1 MSVASSTAFGLPTD
15 RNDLNCW
22 LSWLENRDPH
32 RIELGLERVRCIWRS
47 LVSQGYQVPFVIT
60 VAGTNGKGSSVAF
73 LESILR
79 AETYRVGAYTSPHVV
94 SFTERFRI
102 DGLDIR
108 PEVLVAAFEV
118 LFEQPGSE
126 TLTYFEWATLVA
138 FIAFSVADLDVWI
151 LEVGLGG
158 RLDAVNVL
166 DADLA
171 LITAIGLDHQTILG
185 NDRSTIAGEKAG
197 ILRAGQPAVYMDAQP
212 EPSIADVGRLVGTHL
227 WISGQQFSIQSEP
240 ESWSLNVAGV
250 VSHWPYPRL
259 LGAHQIRNAAGVVA
273 LLRHPGNPLQI
284 SNASIRQGLLAA
296 SVIGRFECWAQDG
309 RTIILDV
316 AHNEDSLVALLE
328 NIKKNSLLGNGCKRY
343 AVFSALADKPI
354 EVMVALGMPLFDAWF
369 LAELDGARAASG
381 ERLRTAVAT
390 LGGEGVFNEKGIVRA
405 YNQALARSVIGD
417 QIVIFGSFLTVSR
430 IRPELSRS
438 GAHLV

>member
-1 MSVASSTAFGLPTD
+1 MSVAASSPFGLPTD

-32 RIELGLERVRCIWRS
+32 RIELGLERVRSIWRS
-47 LVSQGYQVPFVIT
+47 LESLGYQVPFVIT
-60 VAGTNGKGSSVAF
+60 VAGTNGKGSSVAL

-79 AETYRVGAYTSPHVV
+79 ADTYRVGAYTSPHVV
-94 SFTERFRI
+94 SFTERFRV
-102 DGLDIR
+102 DGLDIH
-108 PEVLVAAFEV
+108 PELLVAAFEV
-118 LFEQPGSE
+118 LFDQPGSE
-126 TLTYFEWATLVA
+126 SLTYFEWATLAA
-138 FIAFSVADLDVWI
+138 FIAFSAADLDVWI

-171 LITAIGLDHQTILG
+171 LITAIGLDHQAILG
-185 NDRSTIAGEKAG
+185 NDRATIAREKAG

-212 EPSIADVGRLVGTHL
+212 EQSIADMGRSLGTDL

-240 ESWSLNVAGV
+240 DSWSLNVAGA

-259 LGAHQIRNAAGVVA
+259 LGAHQVRNAAGVVA
-273 LLRHPGNPLQI
+273 LLRHPGNPLKI
-284 SNASIRQGLLAA
+284 STASIRQGLLAV
-296 SVIGRFECWAQDG
+296 SVIGRFERWAQDE
-309 RTIILDV
+309 RIVILDV
-316 AHNEDSLVALLE
+316 AHNEDSLAALIE
-328 NIKKNSLLGNGCKRY
+328 NINKNSILSDGRKRY
-343 AVFSALADKPI
+343 AVFSALSDKPI
-354 EVMVALGMPLFDAWF
+354 EAMVSLGMPLFDAWF

-390 LGGEGVFNEKGIVRA
+390 MGGEGVFNEKGIVRA
-405 YNQALARSVIGD
+405 YNQAFARSVIGD

>member
-1 MSVASSTAFGLPTD
+1 MSAASSWPLELPTD

-60 VAGTNGKGSSVAF
+60 VAGTNGKGSSVAL

-108 PEVLVAAFEV
+108 PEPLVAAFEV
-118 LFEQPGSE
+118 LFNQPGSE
-126 TLTYFEWATLVA
+126 TLTYFEWATLAA
-138 FIAFSVADLDVWI
+138 FIAFSAAELDVWI

-166 DADLA
+166 DANLA
-171 LITAIGLDHQTILG
+171 LITAIGLDHQAILG
-185 NDRSTIAGEKAG
+185 NDRVSIAREKAG

-212 EPSIADVGRLVGTHL
+212 EQTIADTGRSVGADL
-227 WISGQQFSIQSEP
+227 WVSGHEFSIQTQP
-240 ESWSLNVAGV
+240 ESWSLSVKSA
-250 VSHWPYPRL
+250 VSHWPTPRL
-259 LGAHQIRNAAGVVA
+259 LGAHQVRNAAGVVA
-273 LLRHPGNPLQI
+273 LLRHPGNPLHI
-284 SNASIRQGLLAA
+284 SNESIRQGLLTA
-296 SVIGRFECWAQDG
+296 SVIGRFERWALDG
-309 RTIILDV
+309 RLVTLDV
-316 AHNEDSLVALLE
+316 AHNEDSLTALLE
-328 NIKKNSLLGNGCKRY
+328 NISKNSMLCDGCKRY

-354 EVMVALGMPLFDAWF
+354 EAMVALGMPLFDAWF

-381 ERLRTAVAT
+381 ERLRTAVVSM
-390 LGGEGVFNEKGIVRA
+390 GGEGVFNEKGIVHA
-405 YNQALARSVIGD
+405 YNQALARSAAGD

-430 IRPELSRS
+430 IRPELSRT
-438 GAHLV
+438 GARLV